1 MAQDTYDDLF
11 EKVPIGEENA
21 IPSLAIWKRF
31 GIWSP
36 WHIRFKLK
44 AMVAA
49 GVIERRL
56 VLRGA
61 GFVNLYFRSTAS
73 LRDGQANTPSVAP
86 GTDLSPRQFIQ
97 PSKGSVP

>member
-1 MAQDTYDDLF
+1 MMAQPTHDDLF
-11 EKVPIGEENA
+11 EMVPIGEENA

-44 AMVAA
+44 AMAAA

-56 VLRGA
+56 VPRGA
-61 GFVNLYFRSTAS
+61 GVVNLYFRSK
-73 LRDGQANTPSVAP
+73 PH
-86 GTDLSPRQFIQ
+86 
-97 PSKGSVP
+97 